1 MRTIQEILEMHKNWL
16 DENGGTRLV
25 WNELSSDEKTNLR
38 CSDLVGVN
46 LSGANLKNANLKGAN
61 LKNANLKGA
70 NLEGVDNY
78 L

>member
-46 LSGANLKNANLKGAN
+46 LKNANLKGAN
-61 LKNANLKGA
+61 LKNANSKGA